1 MNTSHVSRPTYTYRT
16 AGSYGT
22 ASNGRWL
29 FKNRW
34 CSWASMVATTDSTSS
49 RKAASIHGDNAT
61 SGAGK
66 GPGPKTSRL
75 MMRCIQVVPA
85 FIEVEMTTSP
95 GRRVT

>member
-1 MNTSHVSRPTYTYRT
+1 MKMSRVSRPTYTYRT

-34 CSWASMVATTDSTSS
+34 CSWASMVATTDSTSP

-61 SGAGK
+61 SGAGE
-66 GPGPKTSRL
+66 GRTRTSRL

-95 GRRVT
+95 GRSVT